1 MTLSACSTPADADE
15 RKQLK
20 PLLDRIEIEAGRVG
34 RSAKKM
40 RRLASDKGYDS
51 EDLRKNLSGK
61 GIHPQIPRKKNAS
74 ARLVK
79 AVMMTEP
86 RFKAE
91 RTSSWFQKNSA
102 TWLSAG
108 KDCRN
113 ALIRSSR
120 SASLSFGCSG

>member
-1 MTLSACSTPADADE
+1 
-15 RKQLK
+15 
-20 PLLDRIEIEAGRVG
+20 
-34 RSAKKM
+34 M
-40 RRLASDKGYDS
+40 RRLAADKGYDS
-51 EDLRKNLSGK
+51 EELRKHLMAK
-61 GIHPQIPRKKNAS
+61 GIHPQIKRNKNAS

-102 TWLSAG
+102 AWLSAG

-113 ALIRSSR
+113 ASIRSSR
-120 SASLSFGCSG
+120 SALLSFGCSG